1 MKLLKKKSLCICF
14 VVLFFALQV
23 FAGGYGSNDFIIVD
37 SVSNIAYYSVSE
49 GTKKNYFSDLSIVN
63 IQVNDIKK
71 KQTVYIFPKTNTDI
85 IDFFLFEEKLNN
97 AQNRIDYSSNTS
109 SYYDKSHSMVKNN
122 VDITDRK
129 ISENIIIKTKS
140 KNGEIKFW
148 ICDKRGANLT
158 NIYKYSEKE
167 FVRYYLDAKLK
178 KIIFIKQVGLENII
192 TEIDY

>member
-14 VVLFFALQV
+14 VMLFFELQV

-71 KQTVYIFPKTNTDI
+71 KQAVYIFPKNNTDI

-97 AQNRIDYSSNTS
+97 AQNRIDYNSNTS

-140 KNGEIKFW
+140 KNGEIKF
-148 ICDKRGANLT
+148 
-158 NIYKYSEKE
+158 
-167 FVRYYLDAKLK
+167 
-178 KIIFIKQVGLENII
+178 
-192 TEIDY
+192 

>member
-14 VVLFFALQV
+14 VMLFFALQV
-23 FAGGYGSNDFIIVD
+23 FAGGYGSDDFIIVD
-37 SVSNIAYYSVSE
+37 SVTNIAYYSVSD
-49 GTKKNYFSDLSIVN
+49 GTKKNYFSDLSTVN

-71 KQTVYIFPKTNTDI
+71 KQTVYIFPKNNTDI

-97 AQNRIDYSSNTS
+97 AQNRIEYSSNHSS
-109 SYYDKSHSMVKNN
+109 SYYKVKNN
-122 VDITDRK
+122 VDITDGK

-140 KNGEIKFW
+140 KNSEIKFW